1 MDLVNI
7 HLQGVNMDFNKNL
20 EDLLSEV
27 ITSNQKFERKMDQI
41 YFPIITNQ
49 NSKFEKGF
57 KTIIA
62 NSVRIFNNKKITDN
76 YSNDKL
82 IHKIINND
90 NFSYDKND
98 KKYLEALIKSF
109 LINENDELNI
119 IHPYFYM
126 YVPEVK
132 SKQRSNEFQIGQFI
146 SDLFFTD
153 VEGIDDYFD
162 YKDDDK
168 TELYYKNN
176 ILTDLV
182 FKNLIILPENISTS
196 NYVLKLNYVKRVF
209 KEDMEFVIKN
219 NEEFLTSNLE
229 ELLAYYYFYYITQMT
244 FKLFNKN
251 NNLDKIEPVY
261 YLTSNENISSNRKTI
276 HSGYSLIKHNNYKD
290 IVTKILVISYL
301 NKLLGTKGLVYSEII
316 EIIENM
322 SEDEYNSFIK
332 ILKEFIK
339 IYIELNP
346 RLTLNE
352 KILNEIDYIKVIE
365 YMFECFN
372 DPFYNASNNRYF
384 RAIENLGKLYFLK
397 RKGRYGYVL
406 NISDNL
412 LIAITALC
420 IKKDKIKL
428 KQLFEQYELRG
439 LFFDKKS
446 KKEIENLLTK
456 LNLIDK
462 KSDSGDAQYVRRI
475 L

>member
-1 MDLVNI
+1 MDYNENLNI
-7 HLQGVNMDFNKNL
+7 
-20 EDLLSEV
+20 LLSEV
-27 ITSNQKFERKMDQI
+27 ITSNHKFERKMEQI
-41 YFPIITNQ
+41 YLPIITNQ
-49 NSKFEKGF
+49 NSKFENGF
-57 KTIIA
+57 KTIVA
-62 NSVRIFNNKKITDN
+62 NSVRIFNHKKITEE
-76 YSNDKL
+76 YSNEKL

-109 LINENDELNI
+109 LINENNELNI

-126 YVPEVK
+126 YVPEVTN
-132 SKQRSNEFQIGQFI
+132 KQRSNELQIGQFI
-146 SDLFFTD
+146 SDLFYSD
-153 VEGIDDYFD
+153 VEGIGDYFD
-162 YKDDDK
+162 FKDDDK

-182 FKNLIILPENISTS
+182 FKNLIVLPENTSSS
-196 NYVLKLNYVKRVF
+196 NYVLKLNYVKKVF
-209 KEDMEFVIKN
+209 KEDIEFVIEN

-229 ELLAYYYFYYITQMT
+229 ELLAYYYFYYITQLT
-244 FKLFNKN
+244 FKLYNKN
-251 NNLDKIEPVY
+251 NNLNKIEPLY

-276 HSGYSLIKHNNYKD
+276 NSGYSLIKNNNFYD

-316 EIIENM
+316 EKIENM
-322 SEDEYNSFIK
+322 SNEEYNDFIYV
-332 ILKEFIK
+332 LKEFIK
-339 IYIELNP
+339 IYVDLNP
-346 RLTLNE
+346 RLNLNE
-352 KILNEIDYIKVIE
+352 DFLNENNYIQIID

-372 DPFYNASNNRYF
+372 DPFYNAANNRYF
-384 RAIENLGKLYFLK
+384 KAIENLGKLYFLK

-412 LIAITALC
+412 LLAITALC
-420 IKKDKIKL
+420 IKEEKIKL
-428 KQLFEQYELRG
+428 KQLFKEYELRG